1 MKVDNSFLNNNFITS
16 INSNNTNTSQSTN
29 MFSDLLGSVSDQ
41 ENSVTQMKTEYLNG
55 ERDDIDNILIE
66 GQKLSLQL
74 SFALEVRNN
83 LVNMYNQLS
92 NMQI

>member
-1 MKVDNSFLNNNFITS
+1 MIIDNNFLSSNFITPIS
-16 INSNNTNTSQSTN
+16 SNNTNTSDSKN
-29 MFSDLLGSVSDQ
+29 MFSDLLGSISNQ
-41 ENSVTQMKTEYLNG
+41 ENSVTKMQTEFLNG

-66 GQKLSLQL
+66 YQKLNLQL

-83 LVNMYNQLS
+83 LVNTYNQLS

>member
-1 MKVDNSFLNNNFITS
+1 MIIDNNFLSSNFITPIS
-16 INSNNTNTSQSTN
+16 SNNTNTSDSKN
-29 MFSDLLGSVSDQ
+29 MFSDLLGSISNQ
-41 ENSVTQMKTEYLNG
+41 ENSVTKMQTEFLNG

-66 GQKLSLQL
+66 YQKLNLQL

>member
-1 MKVDNSFLNNNFITS
+1 MKIDNNFLSSSFITPIS
-16 INSNNTNTSQSTN
+16 SNNVNTSESKN
-29 MFSDLLGSVSDQ
+29 MFSDLLGSISNQ
-41 ENSVTQMKTEYLNG
+41 ENSVTKMKTEFLNG

-66 GQKLSLQL
+66 GQKLNLQL

-83 LVNMYNQLS
+83 LVDMFNQLS